1 MYRTLLIIVLAGMI
15 ALVSCSKKQEIQLP
29 ELVTLNGHGIE
40 KDRFE
45 RDFVLTRE
53 YHQAK
58 DVDSLMIVNQ
68 LKKRYLDKLYLIAD
82 AYAEGIDQNP
92 EYQRQVHNEWVTQ
105 LTHIDGPLYNK
116 IMPASFDISSEELK
130 DLYEK
135 VKTGYKVA
143 HIKVAD
149 RQLADSLY
157 QLLKSGANFD
167 SLVGA
172 YSLDLRTVL
181 YNGVIPWYFT
191 YGTFARPFEEA
202 AMQLAPGEISKPV
215 ETNTGYHIIKL
226 IDKKQNP
233 LDSYEKVEY
242 ELKKRLKQIK
252 RTDFVQDYITKL
264 FKRFDYQ
271 VNEETAKRLLPLLK
285 KRHENGT
292 ILKDE
297 AMAKLWDHTIVRF
310 SGGSLNVG
318 DIVYKYNHLPR
329 FERIPIRRY
338 GDLNLILKMLS
349 VQELMY
355 QDALKMELEKDPIIV
370 QKVKRFADGQ
380 LLEFANEKLIADK
393 TPVTDEEVRAYY
405 EKNKNLWKNDTFKR
419 VEKFVRFRVKSNR
432 EQAYKTK
439 LLAEL
444 KEKWQPVFHGD
455 IIAQAVRE
463 LNARKH
469 GVKPKKVV
477 PDSVK
482 EKEKPNSR

>member
-1 MYRTLLIIVLAGMI
+1 MYRTFFIIVITGI
-15 ALVSCSKKQEIQLP
+15 VALVSCSKKQEIQLP
-29 ELVTLNGHGIE
+29 ELVTINGHGVE

-45 RDFVLTRE
+45 RDFMLTRE

-58 DVDSLMIVNQ
+58 EIDSLMIVKQ
-68 LKKRYLDKLYLIAD
+68 LKNRYLDKLYLLAE
-82 AYAEGIDQNP
+82 AYAEGIDQDP

-116 IMPASFDISSEELK
+116 IMPASFGVSSKELK

-149 RQLADSLY
+149 KQLADSLY
-157 QLLKSGANFD
+157 QLLKNGADFD
-167 SLVGA
+167 SLVDR
-172 YSLDLRTVL
+172 YSIDLRTVL

-191 YGTFARPFEEA
+191 YGTFARPFEKA
-202 AMQLAPGEISKPV
+202 AMQLKPGEISKPV

-233 LDSYEKVEY
+233 LDPYEKVEY
-242 ELKKRLKQIK
+242 ELQQRLKQIK

-264 FKRFDYQ
+264 FERFEYKVDS
-271 VNEETAKRLLPLLK
+271 ETARRLLPLLK

-297 AMAKLWDHTIVRF
+297 SLAKLWDHTIVRF

-318 DIVYKYNHLPR
+318 DIIYKYNHLPR
-329 FERIPIRRY
+329 FERIPIKRY
-338 GDLNLILKMLS
+338 GDLDLILKMVS

-355 QDALKMELEKDPIIV
+355 QDALKMELENDPVIV
-370 QKVKRFADGQ
+370 KKVKRFADGQ
-380 LLEFANEKLIADK
+380 LLEFAHQKLIADK

-405 EKNKNLWKNDTFKR
+405 EKNKNLWKNDTFER
-419 VEKFVRFRVKSNR
+419 VEKFVRFRVKSNK
-432 EQAYKTK
+432 EQAYKAK
-439 LLAEL
+439 LLADL
-444 KEKWQPVFHGD
+444 KQKWQPVYHD
-455 IIAQAVRE
+455 DVIAQAVKE
-463 LNARKH
+463 LNVRKH
-469 GVKPKKVV
+469 GVEPKKIV
-477 PDSVK
+477 PDSTKK
-482 EKEKPNSR
+482 EVSS